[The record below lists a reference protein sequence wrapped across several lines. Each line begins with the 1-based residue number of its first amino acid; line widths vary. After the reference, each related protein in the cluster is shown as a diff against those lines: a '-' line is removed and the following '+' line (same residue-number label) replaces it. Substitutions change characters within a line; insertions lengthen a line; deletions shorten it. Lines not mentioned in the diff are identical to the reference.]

1 MNNFEVTS
9 FLADSVDLVNG
20 KIYALGIG
28 WNTIFT
34 PGFPI
39 QHPRVGLG
47 VLVNVPYTYTNED
60 HTLEITLQDEDGNP
74 IPLRYMPKEDGSQT
88 PDFKFSAQFRLGRP
102 PALPAGD
109 PQLMPLA
116 INFDGLILNKA
127 SMFRWVIEI
136 DGNIVGTNSMRVV
149 NN

>member
-1 MNNFEVTS
+1 MNSFEVTS
-9 FLADSVDLVNG
+9 FLADSVDLVSG

-34 PGFPI
+34 PDFPI

-47 VLVNVPYTYTNED
+47 VLVNVPYTSTNED

-74 IPLRYMPKEDGSQT
+74 IPLRFMPNEDGTQT

-116 INFDGLILNKA
+116 INFDGLIFNKA
-127 SMFRWVIEI
+127 SMYRWVIKI
-136 DGNIVGTNSMRVV
+136 DGNIVGTNSMRLVR
-149 NN
+149 N

>member
-1 MNNFEVTS
+1 MNSFEVTS

-28 WNTIFT
+28 WNTIFA

-47 VLVNVPYTYTNED
+47 VLVSVPYTSTNED
-60 HTLEITLQDEDGNP
+60 HNLEITLQDDDGIP
-74 IPLRYMPKEDGSQT
+74 MPLRFIPNSDGTHT
-88 PDFKFSAQFRLGRP
+88 PDYKFSAQFKLGRP

-109 PQLMPLA
+109 SQLMPLA
-116 INFDGLILNKA
+116 INFDGLVFPKA
-127 SMFRWVIEI
+127 SMHRWVIEI
-136 DGNIVGTNSMRVV
+136 DGKVFGENSMRVLQ
-149 NN
+149 N

>member
-47 VLVNVPYTYTNED
+47 VLVNVPYTSTNED

-74 IPLRYMPKEDGSQT
+74 TPLRFLSNEDGSQT

-102 PALPAGD
+102 PTLPAGD
-109 PQLMPLA
+109 RQLMPLA
-116 INFDGLILNKA
+116 INFDGLVFNKA

-136 DGNIVGTNSMRVV
+136 DGNIVGTNSMRVM

>member
-1 MNNFEVTS
+1 MNSFEVTS
-9 FLADSVDLVNG
+9 FLADSVDLVSG

-47 VLVNVPYTYTNED
+47 VLVNVPYTSTNED

-74 IPLRYMPKEDGSQT
+74 IPLRFMPNEDGSQT

-102 PALPAGD
+102 SALPAGD
-109 PQLMPLA
+109 PQLMPIA
-116 INFDGLILNKA
+116 INFDGLIFNKA
-127 SMFRWVIEI
+127 SMYRWVINI
-136 DGNIVGTNSMRVV
+136 DGNIVGTNSMRLVR
-149 NN
+149 N